1 MPSFTPQLPVA
12 YGNHQEAI
20 SSPRLKGWHA
30 HICFNDLTEQTAQR
44 VINDI
49 ALEITDLRQGQLH
62 RKLVGPHPCWSCQ
75 LYFKPHLLSD
85 VVTWLTFN
93 RKGLTILFH
102 PISGNDL
109 LDHKDRVFWMGDV
122 KDLKLENL

>member
-1 MPSFTPQLPVA
+1 MPSFTPQLPIA

-30 HICFNDLTEQTAQR
+30 HIYFNDLTEQTAQR

-62 RKLVGPHPCWSCQ
+62 RKLVGPHPCWMSA
-75 LYFKPHLLSD
+75 
-85 VVTWLTFN
+85 
-93 RKGLTILFH
+93 LF
-102 PISGNDL
+102 
-109 LDHKDRVFWMGDV
+109 
-122 KDLKLENL
+122 